1 MFTGIVE
8 EVARVESLVSSG
20 SGKRLSI
27 RSALDHADTSLGDSI
42 CISGVCLTVVAKN
55 GPVLAFDLA
64 EETLRRTILGRL
76 SSGSGVNLERSLKP
90 TSRNS
95 GHFVFGHVDGSLK
108 LVARKAEAGSECF
121 TWGFDPKFRAYLC
134 EKGSVSISGV
144 SLTVGQVRNDNF
156 DVYLIPHTLAVTTL
170 GEMRVGDEANLE
182 LDMLARYVVNALAA
196 QTAKCSESKLD
207 LEFLNKHGY

>member
-20 SGKRLSI
+20 SGKRLSV
-27 RSALDHADTSLGDSI
+27 RSNLDHSDTALGDSI
-42 CISGVCLTVVAKN
+42 CISGVCLTVVEKK

-76 SSGSGVNLERSLKP
+76 SAGFGVNLERSLKP

-108 LVARKAEAGSECF
+108 LIGRKAEAGSEQF

-144 SLTVGQVRNDNF
+144 SLTVGQVRADNF
-156 DVYLIPHTLAVTTL
+156 DVYLIPHTLAATTL
-170 GEMRVGDEANLE
+170 GEMKVGDEANLE

-196 QTAKCSESKLD
+196 QSNKASESKLD